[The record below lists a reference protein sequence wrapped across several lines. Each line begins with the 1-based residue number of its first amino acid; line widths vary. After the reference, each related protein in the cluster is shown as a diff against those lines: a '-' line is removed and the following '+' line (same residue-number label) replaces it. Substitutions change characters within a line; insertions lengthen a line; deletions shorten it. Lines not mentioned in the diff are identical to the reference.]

1 MDARVGAA
9 GARGFNLAAE
19 QQLKRMFQLAL
30 HRKLAGLA
38 RKTAERLAIVGDG
51 KRKRHIVFDI
61 IHIEHDTS
69 FAREHDKQ

>member
-1 MDARVGAA
+1 MDARVGTA

-38 RKTAERLAIVGDG
+38 RKAAERLAIVGDS

-61 IHIEHDTS
+61 IHNEHDTL

>member
-38 RKTAERLAIVGDG
+38 RKAAERLAIVGDG
-51 KRKRHIVFDI
+51 K
-61 IHIEHDTS
+61 
-69 FAREHDKQ
+69 